1 MSSSPVILIFGVG
14 ANTGL
19 ATATKFAK
27 EGYKVAGVSRNPSA
41 EVKAATDLIVPA
53 DLTDPKTVEAA
64 FEKVTKELG
73 VPHVVV
79 YSASDGQMNSTEDP
93 ITVSSARLTEILTV
107 STISAY
113 AAARLAVKG
122 WATLPASAKKAFFYV
137 GNMTNT
143 QVFPETHTLG
153 MAKNAAAYFIE
164 TAAEAYK
171 RAGRDYKFYY
181 VDERLE
187 NDESVMMDIDGGA
200 HALEFWKLAHEVE
213 GQSHWCWTFVK
224 GDAAKGEA
232 GRYVRNRAAAD
243 REYRLVSDFGMPDL
257 TGLPEGGLTY
267 AELFKQMG
275 SPAEFSIKK

>member
-1 MSSSPVILIFGVG
+1 MSS
-14 ANTGL
+14 
-19 ATATKFAK
+19 TA
-27 EGYKVAGVSRNPSA
+27 
-41 EVKAATDLIVPA
+41 
-53 DLTDPKTVEAA
+53 
-64 FEKVTKELG
+64 
-73 VPHVVV
+73 
-79 YSASDGQMNSTEDP
+79 DP

-107 STISAY
+107 SSISAY

-122 WATLPASAKKAFFYV
+122 WATLPASTAKKAFLYV

-143 QVFPETHTLG
+143 QVFPEMHTLG

-164 TAAEAYK
+164 TAAEAYR

-181 VDERLE
+181 VDERLD
-187 NDESVMMDIDGGA
+187 NDESVMMDVDGGA

-213 GQSHWCWTFVK
+213 GQSRWCWTFVK

-232 GRYVRNRAAAD
+232 GRYVRNRAAVD

-267 AELFKQMG
+267 AELFKQMS
-275 SPAEFSIKK
+275 SPAEFTIKK

>member
-1 MSSSPVILIFGVG
+1 MGWRTWRDREADPFPAI
-14 ANTGL
+14 
-19 ATATKFAK
+19 
-27 EGYKVAGVSRNPSA
+27 
-41 EVKAATDLIVPA
+41 AAA
-53 DLTDPKTVEAA
+53 
-64 FEKVTKELG
+64 
-73 VPHVVV
+73 
-79 YSASDGQMNSTEDP
+79 DGQMNSTADP
-93 ITVSSARLTEILTV
+93 ITVSPARLTEILTV

-122 WATLPASAKKAFFYV
+122 WATLPASAKKAFLYV

-143 QVFPETHTLG
+143 QIFPETHTLG

-171 RAGRDYKFYY
+171 PAGRDYKFYY

-232 GRYVRNRAAAD
+232 GRYVRNRAAVD

-257 TGLPEGGLTY
+257 TGLPESGLTY

-275 SPAEFSIKK
+275 SPAEFTIKK